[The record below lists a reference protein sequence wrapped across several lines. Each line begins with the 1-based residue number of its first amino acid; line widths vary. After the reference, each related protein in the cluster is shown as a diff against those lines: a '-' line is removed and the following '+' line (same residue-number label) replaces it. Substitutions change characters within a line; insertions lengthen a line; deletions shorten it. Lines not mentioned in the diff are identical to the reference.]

1 VEPLEK
7 IRRGERLAA
16 LTRLLTVHPNRLYSL
31 NYFGDLLGAAKS
43 TISEDV
49 TTLKYVLNF
58 LKLGDI
64 ISLAGAS
71 GGVKFVPVLEKEA
84 IASFLSGLA
93 EELSDP
99 ERILPGG
106 YLYSNDIIFD
116 PSLGRVIGEI
126 FAQQFYDNCPDY
138 IVTVETR
145 GIPLALLTAQAL
157 GIPLVTIRADS
168 NLTEGSSVSIN
179 YFSGSTHR
187 VRRMYLARRALPTGA
202 RIVFIDD
209 FMKAGGTA
217 KGMLDLMTEFDAE
230 VLGVGVLVATREPQK
245 KLVQNYF
252 SLLELSEIDEGE
264 RKISIIPAYGK

>member
-1 VEPLEK
+1 MEPLEK

-31 NYFGDLLGAAKS
+31 NHFVELLGAAKS

-49 TTLKYVLNF
+49 TALKTVLNS

-64 ISLAGAS
+64 VSLAGAS
-71 GGVKFVPVLEKEA
+71 GGVKFVPILQKEA
-84 IASFLSGLA
+84 INSFLSGLA

-99 ERILPGG
+99 ERLLPGG

-116 PSLGRVIGEI
+116 PSLGQVIGEI

-217 KGMLDLMTEFDAE
+217 KGMLDLMTEFNAE

-252 SLLELSEIDEGE
+252 SLLEVSEIDEGE
-264 RKISIIPAYGK
+264 RKISITPAYGK